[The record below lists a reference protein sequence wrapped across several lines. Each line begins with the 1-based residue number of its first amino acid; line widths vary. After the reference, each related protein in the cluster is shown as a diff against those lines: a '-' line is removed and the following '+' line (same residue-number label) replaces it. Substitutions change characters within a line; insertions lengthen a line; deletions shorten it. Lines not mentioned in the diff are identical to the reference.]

1 MELTQITNETANW
14 GGIYNENLVKI
25 EKGFNDREMEV
36 GTVTLTNTKQ
46 YPFTNAEQTITLL
59 IPRNDL
65 DYVVFAEVTEADG
78 TCELMPCYDKQLN
91 GFKLNY
97 VGNATT
103 ATVKY
108 YVTGGLE

>member
-1 MELTQITNETANW
+1 MELDYIEPKTGNW
-14 GGIYNENLVKI
+14 GGRMNANLQKI
-25 EKGFNDREMEV
+25 EKAFNDREMEV

-65 DYVVFAEVTEADG
+65 DYVVFAEVTDADG